1 MLHSGRGSR
10 TQREQEHHM
19 AYHLTKLA
27 EHSGWKKVLREEV
40 KKLED
45 VGYANDGRELWKT
58 CITRKI
64 QSEDTSKLTLP
75 LETLIAVGS
84 T

>member
-1 MLHSGRGSR
+1 MLHSGRGSE

-19 AYHLTKLA
+19 VYHLTKLA

-45 VGYANDGRELWKT
+45 VGYASDGRELWKT
-58 CITRKI
+58 YVTRKI
-64 QSEDTSKLTLP
+64 LPDDRSKLTLP

>member
-1 MLHSGRGSR
+1 MLHSGKGSEI
-10 TQREQEHHM
+10 QREQKHHM
-19 AYHLTKLA
+19 VYHLTKLT
-27 EHSGWKKVLREEV
+27 EYSGWKKVLREV

-45 VGYANDGRELWKT
+45 VGYASDGRELRKT
-58 CITRKI
+58 YITRKI
-64 QSEDTSKLTLP
+64 LPDDRSKLTLA